1 MLLTKSRPIPTTHTT
16 ERTTGRNYQ
25 GLVLLL
31 LITLG
36 LMGGI
41 GTRLVHLQLLQGKT
55 YEQEAKNNRIRVIPK
70 HPGRGKILDRHGK
83 ILAGSSLSHSV
94 YLWPL
99 ASRKTEWPTTLKR
112 LSEILNIPESEI
124 QNRLDKAEY
133 SSPYLLRIARGLTA
147 EEVTALAEYSREL
160 EGIEVD
166 VEAAREYPYKE
177 VASHVL
183 GYTGEINEEDLEKT
197 ENEGYRL
204 GDIVGQMGIEAALEE
219 ELRGGWGGREVEVD
233 SKGQVV
239 RILDHK
245 AAQAGDDVQL
255 TLDLD
260 LQMAAEAALGDNKGA
275 IVAMNPQNGEVLAMA
290 SNPKFDPNIFS
301 GRISED
307 QWKEVQGRDHP
318 FVNRALQ
325 GFPPASTFKIVTT
338 AAAIESG
345 IFSPYTVLGTFPYVQ
360 VGGIKFWDWNR
371 AGFGPL
377 DFRGAMA
384 WSSDTFFYQIAQGIG
399 GEILIDWTRRFGFGR
414 KTGIE
419 LEQEEAAGL
428 VADDAWKRENIGYE
442 WFVGDTVNMSIGQ
455 GFLLSS
461 PLQVAVMFAVVAN
474 GGDLVK
480 PHLVKQDGDDRIWRE
495 SLGLSPITVQ
505 ILQDGLR
512 QVVSAGTG
520 GVMNSLSLPINAG
533 KTGTAEDPPRLSHAW
548 YGGYAP
554 LDNPEVVIV
563 AFGENSG
570 GGGGKFAAPKV
581 RQVMEAYFQLKKQRQ
596 AE

>member
-1 MLLTKSRPIPTTHTT
+1 
-16 ERTTGRNYQ
+16 
-25 GLVLLL
+25 
-31 LITLG
+31 
-36 LMGGI
+36 
-41 GTRLVHLQLLQGKT
+41 
-55 YEQEAKNNRIRVIPK
+55 
-70 HPGRGKILDRHGK
+70 
-83 ILAGSSLSHSV
+83 
-94 YLWPL
+94 
-99 ASRKTEWPTTLKR
+99 
-112 LSEILNIPESEI
+112 
-124 QNRLDKAEY
+124 
-133 SSPYLLRIARGLTA
+133 
-147 EEVTALAEYSREL
+147 
-160 EGIEVD
+160 
-166 VEAAREYPYKE
+166 
-177 VASHVL
+177 
-183 GYTGEINEEDLEKT
+183 
-197 ENEGYRL
+197 
-204 GDIVGQMGIEAALEE
+204 
-219 ELRGGWGGREVEVD
+219 
-233 SKGQVV
+233 
-239 RILDHK
+239 
-245 AAQAGDDVQL
+245 
-255 TLDLD
+255 
-260 LQMAAEAALGDNKGA
+260 
-275 IVAMNPQNGEVLAMA
+275 
-290 SNPKFDPNIFS
+290 
-301 GRISED
+301 
-307 QWKEVQGRDHP
+307 
-318 FVNRALQ
+318 
-325 GFPPASTFKIVTT
+325 
-338 AAAIESG
+338 
-345 IFSPYTVLGTFPYVQ
+345 
-360 VGGIKFWDWNR
+360 
-371 AGFGPL
+371 
-377 DFRGAMA
+377 MA

-520 GVMNSLSLPINAG
+520 GVMNSLSLPINSG

-596 AE
+596 AQ